1 MDAVH
6 LSQLGRG
13 LDDEHHAYVVSG
25 EVADGLG
32 NDRYAAQGGELI
44 EQHQHLVLERGIS
57 LRELARLKTDRLLE
71 EEVEDGSQA
80 VQIMGMDSD
89 VDRQG
94 LAAQLAKIKVALGRC
109 VIQDG
114 VQPQIQATREGLA
127 DRARRDRR

>member
-1 MDAVH
+1 
-6 LSQLGRG
+6 LW
-13 LDDEHHAYVVSG
+13 
-25 EVADGLG
+25 
-32 NDRYAAQGGELI
+32 
-44 EQHQHLVLERGIS
+44 
-57 LRELARLKTDRLLE
+57 ELARLKTDRLLE

-80 VQIMGMDSD
+80 VQIIGMDPDVDRQGLAAQQAPVDLRRGPSRRSAPLETRPQPLLRLLEEEVEDGSQAVQIIGMDPD

-127 DRARRDRR
+127 DGARRDRR

>member
-1 MDAVH
+1 M
-6 LSQLGRG
+6 
-13 LDDEHHAYVVSG
+13 
-25 EVADGLG
+25 
-32 NDRYAAQGGELI
+32 
-44 EQHQHLVLERGIS
+44 LERGIS

-80 VQIMGMDSD
+80 VQIMGMDPH

-127 DRARRDRR
+127 DRARRDRRQVDDVIERAHALGREGPGAAVTAL